1 LDWGWVY
8 VHLKRV
14 VMENFKSFGGRIE
27 LPLERGFT
35 AITGPNGSGK
45 SNTGDAIQFVLG
57 PKSSKSLRADQS
69 TDLIFDGG
77 AHGKPASSTMVTL
90 VFSNPIESNGRRR
103 LGINADEVTFT
114 RSVRIG
120 KGGKGISSYE
130 FNGQSST
137 LTEIRRVL
145 ASAGVQAGGYN
156 TVLQG
161 DVTSLANMTPKA
173 RRKVLEEIAGVSA
186 YDGEIQK
193 ADRRRSEAEQTMDLL
208 RVLADEQEFRRS
220 NLESERKEALR
231 VQEVRDSLDRARV
244 ILAQTMHRTLLED
257 LEHEQDGLSAAG
269 EAISSAKTAMKA
281 LEAEQQQTQNEID
294 RLNQAVQEVLGEEHQ
309 ALTTRSRELA
319 IALDRA
325 KDRIE
330 TLSQAAEDCDLEMAR
345 IVEEIDD
352 VEHQLKEVMGGLE
365 EARSKHSKAVDAL
378 EQSTTDHAEALASVE
393 KGDRH
398 VRDLSKELGALED
411 EVRMIEDG
419 LGATKGDFSAASAAH
434 NLAIESLAAAEEAE
448 EDAQVEVTGI
458 EHEINEIKGESGGEE
473 ELSVLRKQ
481 IVDLNLQ
488 EQSLTA
494 SRDEHEG
501 RLRQAQRR
509 LYDTQQAAKQSG
521 SGLPHSLQ
529 AVEAVLEASRSG
541 DLDGVHGPLCDLVR
555 PIDGAHTQALLL
567 AFGGRLAHVVVED
580 DLVAQACIQW
590 LKKHNAGRATFLP
603 LNKLKPVRAG
613 RASMLLN
620 KDGVVGLASTLVE
633 VNQHFQLAVQH
644 TLRDT
649 VLVESTSIGRELMGV
664 VRMVSLDGTVF
675 DAGGAMTGGS
685 KQGGQRLNFR
695 QAGRAAS
702 EVENCMA
709 EVNRLRMAEETILG
723 AIERVRE
730 QRRDLHKRIHT
741 ASESDVKE
749 RRRLLDKEL
758 AAATK
763 DLERT
768 SELTK
773 KRTKELEALEA
784 TLKDAEHA
792 LKSTETSLEVALE
805 ARDEAS
811 ESLKQHTPA
820 HLTAKLREAETAKH
834 AAEMEIEKQAIRIE
848 DHERRVTNLQDGLER
863 YRTRRDAMGEQQKV
877 RRQEA
882 TTLLDQRAKDE
893 KHLEQVNEEIA
904 QLSNDVRDLQNE
916 LTVANDASK
925 DQAVRAERVSDEI
938 RRYEQ
943 RRSTC
948 SRRIEEIRDELEG
961 VVGEMNQ
968 DEIQPA
974 GDEADLPTV
983 DAATKA
989 VNRLTREI
997 EAIGPVNMHAIDQYD
1012 DAVRRL
1018 ESFSADL
1025 TSLEDERESLLNLV
1039 SMLEDERVRRLT
1051 MVFDQIDENFRDIYD
1066 LLSNGGS
1073 GELRLENPEDP
1084 FSGGLLMVARPAGKN
1099 KRTRLTALSGGEKS
1113 MAALAFIF
1121 SVQRYDPSPFY
1132 YLDEVDQ
1139 NLDSDN
1145 AQRIALLCKKVSHRA
1160 QFIMVT
1166 LRKVSLQLADHH
1178 IGVTHAGD
1186 GVSRVL
1192 MDLDRTKAIEIG
1204 EAARAEAKREAS
1216 QKESLSA
1223 SLPNPEEMPRVPE
1236 APRELISD
1244 MPTVALEGIR
1254 RRAADA
1260 GESGDGGS
1268 LEHDLGPIVDRA
1280 QQNKEDAVPITDIGD
1295 EPDVV
1300 NLEVAD

>member
-1 LDWGWVY
+1 
-8 VHLKRV
+8 
-14 VMENFKSFGGRIE
+14 MENFKSFGGRIE
-27 LPLERGFT
+27 IPLERGFT

-77 AHGKPASSTMVTL
+77 AHRKPATCATVSL
-90 VFSNPIESNGRRR
+90 VFSNPVESNGRRR
-103 LGINADEVTFT
+103 LGINDDEVTFT

-130 FNGQSST
+130 FNGRPST

-208 RVLADEQEFRRS
+208 RVLADEQEHRRS
-220 NLESERKEALR
+220 SLESERKEALR
-231 VQEVRDSLDRARV
+231 VQEIRQGLDRARI
-244 ILAQTMHRTLLED
+244 ILAQTTHRTLLED
-257 LEHEQDGLSAAG
+257 IEHEQDGLSAAS

-281 LEAEQQQTQNEID
+281 LEAEQQHTRDEIN
-294 RLNQAVQEVLGEEHQ
+294 RLNQAIQEVLGEDHQ
-309 ALTTRSRELA
+309 ALTTRSRELVIA
-319 IALDRA
+319 IDRA
-325 KDRIE
+325 KDRVE
-330 TLSQAAEDCDLEMAR
+330 TLSQAAEDCDLEVAR

-352 VEHQLKEVMGGLE
+352 VEHQLNEVEEGLKESRDKYEGAVSDLK
-365 EARSKHSKAVDAL
+365 RST
-378 EQSTTDHAEALASVE
+378 QDHAEAQASVE

-398 VRDLSKELGALED
+398 VRELSKELSVLED
-411 EVRMIEDG
+411 EVRTIEDV
-419 LGATKGDFSAASAAH
+419 LGAAKGEFSATSAAH
-434 NLAIESLAAAEEAE
+434 NLAIESLATAEEAE

-458 EHEINEIKGESGGEE
+458 KHEIDEIKGESGGEE
-473 ELSVLRKQ
+473 ELSALRKQ
-481 IVDLNLQ
+481 IHDLNLQ
-488 EQSLTA
+488 EQSLST

-501 RLRQAQRR
+501 RLRNAQRR
-509 LYDTQQAAKQSG
+509 LYDAQQAAKQSG

-529 AVEAVLEASRSG
+529 AVEAVLEASRTG
-541 DLDGVHGPLCDLVR
+541 DLEGVHGPLCDLVH
-555 PIDGAHTQALLL
+555 PTDESHTQALLL

-580 DLVAQACIQW
+580 DSAAQACIQW

-649 VLVESTSIGRELMGV
+649 VLVDSTSVGRELMGM

-685 KQGGQRLNFR
+685 KQGGMRLNFR
-695 QAGRAAS
+695 RAGRAAS
-702 EVENCMA
+702 EVETCLA
-709 EVNRLRMAEETILG
+709 EVNRLRMAEETIIG

-730 QRRDLHKRIHT
+730 QRRDLHKRIHA

-749 RRRLLDKEL
+749 RRRLLEKEL
-758 AAATK
+758 SNATRE
-763 DLERT
+763 LER
-768 SELTK
+768 SSDITK
-773 KRTKELEALEA
+773 KRAKELGVLENK
-784 TLKDAEHA
+784 LKDAEQSLKDTEAA
-792 LKSTETSLEVALE
+792 LEKAIE
-805 ARDEAS
+805 ARDAAS
-811 ESLKQHTPA
+811 ESLKQQTPA
-820 HLTAKLREAETAKH
+820 HLTARLREAETAKH
-834 AAEMEIEKQAIRIE
+834 AAEMEIEKQAARIE
-848 DHERRVTNLQDGLER
+848 DHERRVTNLREGLER
-863 YRTRRDAMGEQQKV
+863 YQARREVMDEQQKE

-882 TTLLDQRAKDE
+882 TSLLDQRAEDE
-893 KHLEQVNEEIA
+893 KQLEQVNEEIA
-904 QLSNDVRDLQNE
+904 QLSSDVRDLQNE
-916 LTVANDASK
+916 LNDANDTSR
-925 DQAVRAERVSDEI
+925 DQAVRSERVSDQI
-938 RRYEQ
+938 RRHEQ

-948 SRRIEEIRDELEG
+948 SRRIEEIRQELEE
-961 VVGEMNQ
+961 VIGEMNQ

-974 GDEADLPTV
+974 EDEADLPTV
-983 DAATKA
+983 DAATKS

-997 EAIGPVNMHAIDQYD
+997 DAIGPVNMHAIDQYD
-1012 DAVRRL
+1012 DAVQRL
-1018 ESFSADL
+1018 ESFATDL
-1025 TSLEDERESLLNLV
+1025 TSLEEERESLLNLV
-1039 SMLEDERVRRLT
+1039 SMLEEERVKRLT
-1051 MVFDQIDENFRDIYD
+1051 MVFDQIDENFREIYD
-1066 LLSNGGS
+1066 LLSAGGS
-1073 GELRLENPEDP
+1073 GELCLENPEDP

-1145 AQRIALLCKKVSHRA
+1145 AQRIALLCQKVSHQA

-1192 MDLDRTKAIEIG
+1192 MDLDRTKAIELG
-1204 EAARAEAKREAS
+1204 EAALVEAKKLEAT
-1216 QKESLSA
+1216 QKESLAS

-1236 APRELISD
+1236 APPELVSD
-1244 MPTVALEGIR
+1244 VPKVALDGIR

-1260 GESGDGGS
+1260 GESDGD
-1268 LEHDLGPIVDRA
+1268 EYMEQDLGPIVERA
-1280 QQNKEDAVPITDIGD
+1280 QQNKEDLDPIPED
-1295 EPDVV
+1295 EEASLV
-1300 NLEVAD
+1300 NLEVTD